1 MDVAEIYNQTLK
13 HLPAA
18 ERLQLAALILSDI
31 ASRSLVD
38 YSEEWTEEDLEDFTR
53 ATWNEDRPA
62 PGTSRD
68 AETG

>member
-38 YSEEWTEEDLEDFTR
+38 YSEEWTEEDLALTLE
-53 ATWNEDRPA
+53 
-62 PGTSRD
+62 RD
-68 AETG
+68 GRFQPY